1 MNEEEKQ
8 ESPPSTADS
17 SQQSEQLNNPSTE
30 EPIVPAAEKST
41 EAEQQQTTNYKP
53 ETEDMEVHHHAHDP
67 AAPHHKKN
75 WKSYFWEF
83 LMLFLAVFCGF
94 LAEYQLEH
102 KIERDRAKELAKS
115 FYEELRNDSVTAALK
130 VTSRIKQEAALGYLV
145 HYFKDSSLTNVPKA
159 FAINFEFGIS
169 FRTPTIFEPRTMMLD
184 QLKNSG
190 SLRYFKNETLQ
201 QLVGDLTVAIR
212 NIYDRQ
218 DLETQQRLQYINP
231 IIINHYDYDFDAVM
245 KKNGKTIFEGIQQ
258 YEKSGEIVPYSI
270 NQVEKLDR
278 EAITNQLNFYLGNVV
293 SSTRQVHIQKY
304 IDINAALLKLLR
316 KEYHIKD

>member
-1 MNEEEKQ
+1 MAENTEDEHLDNPANDQPENSSA
-8 ESPPSTADS
+8 EIIPTTYTAT
-17 SQQSEQLNNPSTE
+17 N
-30 EPIVPAAEKST
+30 
-41 EAEQQQTTNYKP
+41 TTNQ
-53 ETEDMEVHHHAHDP
+53 EIENMEVHHHAH
-67 AAPHHKKN
+67 HEGKKN
-75 WKSYFWEF
+75 WRSYFWEF

-145 HYFKDSSLTNVPKA
+145 RYFKDSSLTSVPKA

-201 QLVGDLTVAIR
+201 QLVGDLTVAIK

-231 IIINHYDYDFDAVM
+231 IIIQHYDYDFDAVM
-245 KKNGKTIFEGIQQ
+245 KKNGKTIFEGIQE
-258 YEKSGEIVPYSI
+258 YEKSGEIVPYSV
-270 NQVEKLDR
+270 NQAEKLDR
-278 EAITNQLNFYLGNVV
+278 EAIPNQLNFYLGNVV
-293 SSTRQVHIQKY
+293 SSTRQVHIQRY
-304 IDINAALLKLLR
+304 IEINAALLQLLR
-316 KEYHIKD
+316 KEYHLK

>member
-1 MNEEEKQ
+1 MEEEKSLPEGNAEKDRSSAANMPQ
-8 ESPPSTADS
+8 EDIS
-17 SQQSEQLNNPSTE
+17 S
-30 EPIVPAAEKST
+30 AAENILP
-41 EAEQQQTTNYKP
+41 EAEQVQTINNQPQTK
-53 ETEDMEVHHHAHDP
+53 EMEVHHHAHDP

-75 WKSYFWEF
+75 WKSYVWEF

-130 VTSRIKQEAALGYLV
+130 VTSRIKQEAALDYLV
-145 HYFKDSSLTNVPKA
+145 HYFKDSSLTNVSKA
-159 FAINFEFGIS
+159 FVINFEFGIT
-169 FRTPTIFEPRTMMLD
+169 FRTPTIFEPRNMMLD

-190 SLRYFKNETLQ
+190 SLRYFKNENLQ

-218 DLETQQRLQYINP
+218 ELESQQRLQYINS
-231 IIINHYDYDFDAVM
+231 IIIQHYDYDFDAAM
-245 KKNGKTIFEGIQQ
+245 KKGGKTIFEGIQE

-270 NQVEKLDR
+270 NQLEKLDR
-278 EAITNQLNFYLGNVV
+278 KTITSQLNFYLANVV

-304 IDINAALLKLLR
+304 IEINAALLKLLR
-316 KEYHIKD
+316 NEYHLQ

>member
-1 MNEEEKQ
+1 
-8 ESPPSTADS
+8 
-17 SQQSEQLNNPSTE
+17 
-30 EPIVPAAEKST
+30 
-41 EAEQQQTTNYKP
+41 
-53 ETEDMEVHHHAHDP
+53 MEVHHHSHTAR
-67 AAPHHKKN
+67 KK
-75 WKSYFWEF
+75 WTHYFWEF

-115 FYEELRNDSVTAALK
+115 FYAELRNDSVTAAFK
-130 VTSRIKQEAALGYLV
+130 VANRIKQEAALEYLA
-145 HYFKDSSLTNVPKA
+145 HFFKDSSLANVSKS

-169 FRTPTIFEPRTMMLD
+169 FRTPTVFEPRTMMLD

-201 QLVGDLTVAIR
+201 QLVGDLTVAIK

-231 IIINHYDYDFDAVM
+231 IIIQHYDYDFDAVM
-245 KKNGKTIFEGIQQ
+245 KKGGKTIFEGIQQ

-278 EAITNQLNFYLGNVV
+278 EAITNQLSFYLGNVV

-304 IDINAALLKLLR
+304 IEINAELLKILR
-316 KEYHIKD
+316 KQYRIKD